1 MELSFILVEL
11 LAALRAPGCALC
23 RLHADRERR
32 YISTLLAEQTNG
44 GLTLA
49 TFAAAHGWCSDHART
64 LVQVN
69 LEDWGDLRK
78 TAILYEAAWANI
90 ELVLDE
96 HRREAAPAERDPH
109 ITEMVGT
116 RRQGLFRHKSPQGP
130 GQRGACQP
138 ATVELGASRRLLVGI
153 AAQTCP
159 LCQSMAEYDQLV
171 YSLVAPALRNSRLR
185 RAWEGA
191 DPICLLHLH
200 DLLKHME
207 STPDQDWLVSDVHE
221 KVRLLEQE
229 VDGYLSRR
237 YRHPSGYSEND
248 AEQAALRLLA
258 WFSGEPRAAQPMGE
272 SGSD

>member
-1 MELSFILVEL
+1 MATPDSVAWARWRSDREYNEGTNPVELSFILAEL
-11 LAALRAPGCALC
+11 LAAFRAPGCALC

-32 YISTLLAEQTNG
+32 HISTLLAEQTND

-138 ATVELGASRRLLVGI
+138 ATTCRNRRTDL
-153 AAQTCP
+153 
-159 LCQSMAEYDQLV
+159 
-171 YSLVAPALRNSRLR
+171 PAL
-185 RAWEGA
+185 
-191 DPICLLHLH
+191 P
-200 DLLKHME
+200 
-207 STPDQDWLVSDVHE
+207 
-221 KVRLLEQE
+221 
-229 VDGYLSRR
+229 VDGRVRSA
-237 YRHPSGYSEND
+237 GV
-248 AEQAALRLLA
+248 
-258 WFSGEPRAAQPMGE
+258 
-272 SGSD
+272 